1 VIHDRAYEIGSL
13 RGAGEF
19 WPVGLDGV
27 AFERRS
33 DGSLAR
39 VESVE
44 AAPGLRVRADRR
56 SIVLESTLRA
66 PVHVNGRPVR
76 ELALLRP
83 GDRIAS
89 GPSILLVRTRRSPSG
104 IDDGS
109 PDRRRDPADG
119 APRVFVRCLVGRFAG
134 QARDLDVGGA
144 VPWTRPEAVVATIG
158 VEGTEVVLRSRAAG
172 AAWVDGHPVD
182 VARLEGG
189 EQVVVGDEHY
199 VVDVVR
205 QAPPAQAVPKPQG
218 GESEPAAQPPG
229 AGDPIDSTPRSGFSP
244 WWLLAASALIAGALA
259 MLLGRIS
266 G

>member
-1 VIHDRAYEIGSL
+1 MARPIVAAIPRTGRRGSSFAASSDASRARRAISTS
-13 RGAGEF
+13 A
-19 WPVGLDGV
+19 
-27 AFERRS
+27 ERC
-33 DGSLAR
+33 
-39 VESVE
+39 
-44 AAPGLRVRADRR
+44 PG
-56 SIVLESTLRA
+56 
-66 PVHVNGRPVR
+66 P
-76 ELALLRP
+76 
-83 GDRIAS
+83 
-89 GPSILLVRTRRSPSG
+89 
-104 IDDGS
+104 
-109 PDRRRDPADG
+109 
-119 APRVFVRCLVGRFAG
+119 
-134 QARDLDVGGA
+134 
-144 VPWTRPEAVVATIG
+144 ATIG